1 MAGHSHWANIKYKKA
16 ARDAKRGKAWSK
28 CARAIIV
35 AAKAGGGDPAQ
46 NLTLRYAIDDAKAV
60 NMPRDTIENAIKK
73 GTGDLEGVVYESA
86 LYEGYGPAG
95 VAVMMEILT
104 DNRNRT
110 AGEIRKIFER
120 CGGNLGS
127 TGCVAYLFA
136 SKGQVFVAKSG
147 AEEEKVMETALEA
160 GAEDVTDEGETWQVL
175 SEPADFIAVRDALEA
190 AGFTL
195 ESSGI
200 NMIPST
206 SVQVTGHDA
215 EKVLRLMEGLED
227 HDDVQ
232 KVHAN
237 FDISDE
243 ELAKLDS

>member
-35 AAKAGGGDPAQ
+35 AARTGGGDPAQ
-46 NLTLRYAIDDAKAV
+46 NITLRYAIDDAKAV

-73 GTGDLEGVVYESA
+73 GTGDLEGVVYEST

-127 TGCVAYLFA
+127 TGCVAYLFS

-175 SEPADFIAVRDALEA
+175 SEPTDFIAVRDALKA
-190 AGFTL
+190 AGFTM

-200 NMIPST
+200 NMIPAT
-206 SVQVTGHDA
+206 TVQLDSHDA
-215 EKVLRLMEGLED
+215 QKVLKLVEALED

-237 FDISDE
+237 FDIPDDV
-243 ELAKLDS
+243 LASLES